1 MKQTCIYALCPKVLC
16 VLMGLCLI
24 FAGPGCTT
32 WRFSVMLRSTE
43 DTNQGRPLQVL
54 VRSVAA
60 ERHREE
66 TYADL
71 AKLVTT
77 PDKTV
82 LRSLI
87 LEPSDKRRLWLSA
100 PSDTPVALYFLFGS
114 TTGSWK
120 MLLPPPLPW
129 SVQIPLGR
137 TGVLV
142 PAVKECRLG
151 RGLP

>member
-1 MKQTCIYALCPKVLC
+1 MKQTCIYARCPKVLC

-24 FAGPGCTT
+24 FAGSGCTT

-60 ERHREE
+60 ERYREE

-71 AKLVTT
+71 VKLVTT

-87 LEPSDKRRLWLSA
+87 LETSDKRRLWLSA

-129 SVQIPLGR
+129 SVQIPL
-137 TGVLV
+137 
-142 PAVKECRLG
+142 
-151 RGLP
+151 

>member
-1 MKQTCIYALCPKVLC
+1 MKQTCIYARCPRGLC
-16 VLMGLCLI
+16 VLMGLIVI
-24 FAGPGCTT
+24 FAGSGCTT

-60 ERHREE
+60 ERYREE

>member
-1 MKQTCIYALCPKVLC
+1 MKQTCIYARCPRGLC

-24 FAGPGCTT
+24 FAGSGCTT

-60 ERHREE
+60 ERYREE

>member
-1 MKQTCIYALCPKVLC
+1 MKQTCIYARCPKVLC

-24 FAGPGCTT
+24 FAGSGCTT

-60 ERHREE
+60 EWYREE

>member
-1 MKQTCIYALCPKVLC
+1 MKQTCIYARCPRGLC

-24 FAGPGCTT
+24 FAGSGCTT

-60 ERHREE
+60 ERYREE

-120 MLLPPPLPW
+120 MLLPLPLPW